1 MHRRI
6 TGRCCCC
13 CCTWNVLE
21 SLVFSRSFKFRSCIS
36 RSIWLL
42 FTGSAQQVINRL
54 NTCREI
60 IYFVCGSA
68 VECQTGWMT
77 ARGRKP
83 RICVPDLM
91 TILSANRNPS
101 SSSSSG
107 EHNNCIGDSHMC
119 NYGIRMLKCRSWTAN
134 ELSALTTTDCSSQHW
149 HCVWVH
155 CEYLLQVMHDRV
167 SLLNNPSNAKLINTR
182 RMVTILSGGGTGEE
196 MHNSSE
202 LHRIAD
208 VSLLFVCKR
217 QSVSFNALFT
227 YWILPSKNIPSRES
241 ALAIKQTL
249 KLYWNAL
256 P

>member
-1 MHRRI
+1 MQRDHLFCMWLC
-6 TGRCCCC
+6 RCVP
-13 CCTWNVLE
+13 NGV
-21 SLVFSRSFKFRSCIS
+21 
-36 RSIWLL
+36 
-42 FTGSAQQVINRL
+42 
-54 NTCREI
+54 
-60 IYFVCGSA
+60 
-68 VECQTGWMT
+68 T

-91 TILSANRNPS
+91 TILSANRNP

-134 ELSALTTTDCSSQHW
+134 ELSALTTTDCSSKHW
-149 HCVWVH
+149 HCMWVH

-196 MHNSSE
+196 MHNSWE

-249 KLYWNAL
+249 ILYWTAL